1 MKLIKRNGAEEIFSK
16 KKLAESIEK
25 ANQQVPLE
33 SRMSTDEVRQLT
45 SSIEG
50 KCKQEHADDVC
61 RQGLYGR

>member
-45 SSIEG
+45 SNIGQKICQSSDNPIG
-50 KCKQEHADDVC
+50 N
-61 RQGLYGR
+61 R